1 MKPLWGT
8 FLEINIEHGEYNAE
22 EVLFEIFK
30 FARSYQD
37 KLSFHDV
44 NSEIS
49 RLNRSFLDLKFVKL
63 SSETMLALRLARKMT
78 KASNKLFD
86 MTCGGRMIQLGIL
99 PNHIKVPFYSFGEL
113 SDVEIIG
120 TRARLINPIQITL
133 DGISKGLGVDLIVK
147 KLKELGVNNGWV
159 NAGGDLKVFGSVAI
173 PIQRRE
179 ICRNFTILGMLKNE
193 AIATSTVFSKKNDV
207 FPGMIVSYVEQS
219 ENFNQTF
226 TIKSRSAWLADAL
239 TKVAA
244 NSKKIDRHKN
254 VNLLFG
260 NWIE

>member
-147 KLKELGVNNGWV
+147 KLKE
-159 NAGGDLKVFGSVAI
+159 
-173 PIQRRE
+173 
-179 ICRNFTILGMLKNE
+179 TYKNSDADE
-193 AIATSTVFSKKNDV
+193 KSFDELMIRIATAFKNNEESKLISNKGVKLSTPNTQCATDV
-207 FPGMIVSYVEQS
+207 LK
-219 ENFNQTF
+219 TH
-226 TIKSRSAWLADAL
+226 
-239 TKVAA
+239 
-244 NSKKIDRHKN
+244 IDHKH
-254 VNLLFG
+254 V
-260 NWIE
+260 